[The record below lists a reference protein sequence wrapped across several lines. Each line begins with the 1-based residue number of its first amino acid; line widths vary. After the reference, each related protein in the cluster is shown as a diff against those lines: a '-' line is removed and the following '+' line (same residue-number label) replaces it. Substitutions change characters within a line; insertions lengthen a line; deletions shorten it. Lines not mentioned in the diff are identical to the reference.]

1 MNAVDKQHI
10 ERVRRW
16 QFIGILNDN
25 TEVELTGLPFISA
38 DEDAIRKESRRRA
51 IKFDLSG
58 KGWVKDVIIQA
69 V

>member
-10 ERVRRW
+10 DRVRRW
-16 QFIGILNDN
+16 QFIGVLNDN
-25 TEVELTGLPFISA
+25 TEIELTGLPFISA
-38 DEDAIRKESRRRA
+38 NEDAIRKESIRRA
-51 IKFDLSG
+51 IQFDLSG